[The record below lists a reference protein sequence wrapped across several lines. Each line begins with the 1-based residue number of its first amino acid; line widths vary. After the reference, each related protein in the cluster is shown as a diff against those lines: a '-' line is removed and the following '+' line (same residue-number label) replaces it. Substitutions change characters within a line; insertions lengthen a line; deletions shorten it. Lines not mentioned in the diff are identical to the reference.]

1 MLPIIRSF
9 KSWIPNANSIKY
21 QKDGSKANANCKS
34 RVKFHLM
41 INIFRQSFPT
51 NIVKQLD
58 PTNIVKE
65 LHPTNIIQQL
75 SSVDSAGENNI
86 WPNFEQNE
94 ISANSSGSAKEV
106 KSAAKL

>member
-1 MLPIIRSF
+1 MLPIKRFF

-51 NIVKQLD
+51 NIVKQLH
-58 PTNIVKE
+58 PTNIV
-65 LHPTNIIQQL
+65 QQL